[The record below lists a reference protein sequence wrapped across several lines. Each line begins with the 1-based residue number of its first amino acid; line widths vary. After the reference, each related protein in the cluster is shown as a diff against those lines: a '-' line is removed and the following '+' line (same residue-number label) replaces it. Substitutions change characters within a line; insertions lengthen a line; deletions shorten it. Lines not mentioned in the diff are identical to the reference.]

1 MLQEPGVW
9 DHRQLL
15 RGRAVGEGAVE
26 GGKWSREGDENVQE
40 TQLSEHFIEC
50 WLCLPHS
57 TGQLSFMLVI

>member
-15 RGRAVGEGAVE
+15 RGKAVGEGAVE

-50 WLCLPHS
+50 
-57 TGQLSFMLVI
+57 